1 MTPARVTVVEVGPP
15 RRPSQNE
22 AAIVPTTAKVRFI
35 EMLAAAGLPVV
46 EATSF
51 VHPAAV
57 PQLADAD
64 QVLPAIARRPG
75 VRYPVLVPNMRGMER
90 AIAAGADA
98 VAVFTAASEAFA
110 QANIRMTIAE
120 SLEAFA
126 PVLAT
131 ARAAGMWTRGYVSTA
146 FGCPYQGEVDPTAV
160 ADVAVALR
168 ELGCDQISIGDTIG
182 VAEPDAVGRVLSPL
196 LERLPAELLALRLH
210 ETRGRAIDNAEAV
223 QLGITTFDASASGLG
238 GCPFAPGAPGNLATE
253 TLVSWLHGLGIET
266 GVDEALLLDA
276 SAYIRSQLGP
286 TTRRSSRS
294 PCARRRPGGR
304 GRRSRSPGSCRPRP
318 SPASPRR
325 RRCACRPATASAR
338 GMMKN
343 WLPLVFGPALAMASD
358 AAARCAWS

>member
-1 MTPARVTVVEVGPP
+1 VTPARVTVVEVGP
-15 RRPSQNE
+15 RDGLQNE
-22 AAIVPTTAKVRFI
+22 AAIVPTAAKVRFI

-98 VAVFTAASEAFA
+98 VAVFTAASEAFS

-120 SLEAFA
+120 SLEAFS

-146 FGCPYQGEVDPTAV
+146 FGCPYQGEVDPAAV
-160 ADVAVALR
+160 TDVAVALD
-168 ELGCDQISIGDTIG
+168 ELGCDQISVGDTIG
-182 VAEPDAVGRVLSPL
+182 VAEPDDVGRVLSPL
-196 LERLPAELLALRLH
+196 LERVPVERLALHLH
-210 ETRGRAIDNAEAV
+210 DTRGRAIDNAEAGLH
-223 QLGITTFDASASGLG
+223 LGITTFDASASGLG

-266 GVDEALLLDA
+266 GVDEPALLEA
-276 SAYIRSQLGP
+276 SAYIRSQL
-286 TTRRSSRS
+286 
-294 PCARRRPGGR
+294 A
-304 GRRSRSPGSCRPRP
+304 
-318 SPASPRR
+318 
-325 RRCACRPATASAR
+325 
-338 GMMKN
+338 
-343 WLPLVFGPALAMASD
+343 
-358 AAARCAWS
+358 

>member
-1 MTPARVTVVEVGPP
+1 MTPARVNVVEVGP
-15 RRPSQNE
+15 RDGLQNE
-22 AAIVPTTAKVRFI
+22 AAIVPTAAKVQFI

-98 VAVFTAASEAFA
+98 IAVFTAASEAFA

-126 PVLAT
+126 PVVSA

-146 FGCPYQGEVDPTAV
+146 FGCPYQGEVDPAAV
-160 ADVAVALR
+160 ADVAVALH
-168 ELGCDQISIGDTIG
+168 ELGCDQISVGDTIG
-182 VAEPDAVGRVLSPL
+182 VAEPDDVGHVLSPL
-196 LERLPAELLALRLH
+196 LARMPAERLALHLH
-210 ETRGRAIDNAEAV
+210 DTRGRAIDNAEAGLH
-223 QLGITTFDASASGLG
+223 LGITTFDASASGLG

-266 GVDEALLLDA
+266 GVDEAALLEA
-276 SAYIRSQLGP
+276 SAYIRSQL
-286 TTRRSSRS
+286 S
-294 PCARRRPGGR
+294 
-304 GRRSRSPGSCRPRP
+304 
-318 SPASPRR
+318 
-325 RRCACRPATASAR
+325 
-338 GMMKN
+338 
-343 WLPLVFGPALAMASD
+343 
-358 AAARCAWS
+358 

>member
-1 MTPARVTVVEVGPP
+1 MTPARATVVEVGP
-15 RRPSQNE
+15 RDGLQNE
-22 AAIVPTTAKVRFI
+22 AAIVPTAAKVRFI

-98 VAVFTAASEAFA
+98 VAVFTAASEAFS

-126 PVLAT
+126 PVLAA

-146 FGCPYQGEVDPTAV
+146 FGCPYQGEVDPAAV
-160 ADVAVALR
+160 ADVAVALA
-168 ELGCDQISIGDTIG
+168 ELGCDQISVGDTIG
-182 VAEPDAVGRVLSPL
+182 VAEPDDVGRVLQPL
-196 LERLPAELLALRLH
+196 LERLPAERLALHLH
-210 ETRGRAIDNAEAV
+210 DTRGRAIDNAEAGL

-253 TLVSWLHGLGIET
+253 TLVSWLRGLGIET
-266 GVDEALLLDA
+266 GVDEPALLEA
-276 SAYIRSQLGP
+276 SAYIRSQLGAQP
-286 TTRRSSRS
+286 
-294 PCARRRPGGR
+294 
-304 GRRSRSPGSCRPRP
+304 
-318 SPASPRR
+318 
-325 RRCACRPATASAR
+325 
-338 GMMKN
+338 
-343 WLPLVFGPALAMASD
+343 
-358 AAARCAWS
+358 

>member
-1 MTPARVTVVEVGPP
+1 VTPARVTVVEVGP
-15 RRPSQNE
+15 RDGLQNE
-22 AAIVPTTAKVRFI
+22 AAIVPTAAKVRFI

-90 AIAAGADA
+90 AVAAGADA
-98 VAVFTAASEAFA
+98 IAVFTAASEAFS

-126 PVLAT
+126 PVLQA

-146 FGCPYQGEVDPTAV
+146 FGCPYQGEVDPSAV
-160 ADVAVALR
+160 ADVAVALH
-168 ELGCDQISIGDTIG
+168 ELGCDQISVGDTIG
-182 VAEPDAVGRVLSPL
+182 VAEPDDIGRVLSPL
-196 LERLPAELLALRLH
+196 VDRLPAERLALHLH
-210 ETRGRAIDNAEAV
+210 DTRGRAIDNAAAGLR
-223 QLGITTFDASASGLG
+223 LGITTFDASASGLG

-266 GVDEALLLDA
+266 GVDEPALLEA
-276 SAYIRSQLGP
+276 SAYIRSQLG
-286 TTRRSSRS
+286 
-294 PCARRRPGGR
+294 A
-304 GRRSRSPGSCRPRP
+304 
-318 SPASPRR
+318 
-325 RRCACRPATASAR
+325 
-338 GMMKN
+338 
-343 WLPLVFGPALAMASD
+343 
-358 AAARCAWS
+358 

>member
-1 MTPARVTVVEVGPP
+1 VTPAHATVVEVGP
-15 RRPSQNE
+15 RDGLQNE
-22 AAIVPTTAKVRFI
+22 AAIVPTAAKVRFI

-64 QVLPAIARRPG
+64 QVLPRIDRRPG

-110 QANIRMTIAE
+110 QANIRMTVAE

-146 FGCPYQGEVDPTAV
+146 FGCPYQGEVDPVAV
-160 ADVAVALR
+160 TDVAVALA
-168 ELGCDQISIGDTIG
+168 ELGCDQISVGDTIG
-182 VAEPDAVGRVLSPL
+182 VAEPDDVGRVLQPL
-196 LERLPAELLALRLH
+196 LERLPAERLALHLH
-210 ETRGRAIDNAEAV
+210 DTGGRAIDNAEAGL

-266 GVDEALLLDA
+266 GVDEPALLEA
-276 SAYIRSQLGP
+276 SAYIRAQL
-286 TTRRSSRS
+286 T
-294 PCARRRPGGR
+294 
-304 GRRSRSPGSCRPRP
+304 
-318 SPASPRR
+318 
-325 RRCACRPATASAR
+325 
-338 GMMKN
+338 
-343 WLPLVFGPALAMASD
+343 
-358 AAARCAWS
+358 

>member
-1 MTPARVTVVEVGPP
+1 MTPARVTVVEVGP
-15 RRPSQNE
+15 RDGLQNE
-22 AAIVPTTAKVRFI
+22 AAIVPTAAKVRFI

-57 PQLADAD
+57 PQLSDAD
-64 QVLPAIARRPG
+64 EVLPRIARRPG

-146 FGCPYQGEVDPTAV
+146 FGCPYQGEVDPAAV
-160 ADVAVALR
+160 ADVAVALH
-168 ELGCDQISIGDTIG
+168 ELGCDQISVGDTIG
-182 VAEPDAVGRVLSPL
+182 VAEPDDVGRVLQPL
-196 LERLPAELLALRLH
+196 LERLPAERLALHLH
-210 ETRGRAIDNAEAV
+210 DTRGRAIDNAAAGL

-266 GVDEALLLDA
+266 GVDEAALLEA
-276 SAYIRSQLGP
+276 SAYIRSQL
-286 TTRRSSRS
+286 
-294 PCARRRPGGR
+294 A
-304 GRRSRSPGSCRPRP
+304 
-318 SPASPRR
+318 
-325 RRCACRPATASAR
+325 
-338 GMMKN
+338 
-343 WLPLVFGPALAMASD
+343 
-358 AAARCAWS
+358 

>member
-1 MTPARVTVVEVGPP
+1 MTPARVTVVEVGP
-15 RRPSQNE
+15 RDGLQHE
-22 AAIVPTTAKVRFI
+22 AAIVPTAAKVQFI

-98 VAVFTAASEAFA
+98 VAVFTAASEAFS

-120 SLEAFA
+120 SLEAFS
-126 PVLAT
+126 PVLAA

-146 FGCPYQGEVDPTAV
+146 FGCPYQGEVDPAAV
-160 ADVAVALR
+160 ADVAVALD
-168 ELGCDQISIGDTIG
+168 ELGCDQISVGDTIG
-182 VAEPDAVGRVLSPL
+182 VAEPDDVGRVLSPL
-196 LERLPAELLALRLH
+196 LERMPAERLALHLH
-210 ETRGRAIDNAEAV
+210 DTRGRAIDNAEAGL

-266 GVDEALLLDA
+266 GVDEPALLEA
-276 SAYIRSQLGP
+276 SAYIRSQL
-286 TTRRSSRS
+286 S
-294 PCARRRPGGR
+294 
-304 GRRSRSPGSCRPRP
+304 
-318 SPASPRR
+318 
-325 RRCACRPATASAR
+325 
-338 GMMKN
+338 
-343 WLPLVFGPALAMASD
+343 
-358 AAARCAWS
+358 